1 MTIQI
6 DITVL
11 VGFFYALIRTG
22 AWIAVSPPFNAN
34 VVPSRVK
41 IAISVGLSLL
51 LAPAFASTNV
61 SLEPGP
67 FILGAVYQAFVG
79 AAMGFLVLLLFQ
91 AVQVAGQ
98 MVDLSSAF
106 SSATLYDPFSNASS
120 TPIGRLFEMMA
131 ITILFVIDGHLMLV
145 RGLITSFT
153 LAPVEGFSLEALP
166 EVLIVNFGVLFVG
179 ALQIAFPLL
188 AALFLAEVTLG
199 LMTRAAPQ
207 LNILIIGFNVKI
219 LMLLSLLVVALP
231 IIPRAVERLV
241 EQILSAQSGLFGG

>member
-6 DITVL
+6 DVSVL

-22 AWIAVSPPFNAN
+22 AWITISPPFSSNAIT
-34 VVPSRVK
+34 PRVK

-51 LAPAFASTNV
+51 LANTFADTDV
-61 SLEPGP
+61 SLEAGP
-67 FILGAVYQAFVG
+67 FILGALYQAFVG
-79 AAMGFLVLLLFQ
+79 AAMGFVVLLLFQ

-98 MVDLSSAF
+98 LVDMSSAF

-131 ITILFVIDGHLMLV
+131 ITILFMIDGHLMLV

-153 LAPVEGFSLEALP
+153 MAPVSGFSLEAMP
-166 EVLIVNFGVLFVG
+166 GILIGNFGVLFV
-179 ALQIAFPLL
+179 ASLQIAFPLL

-241 EQILSAQSGLFGG
+241 EQILSAQSGFFGG